1 MSPEHPARRAVRAF
15 TLIEVLVSL
24 AIFGILAAFAYGT
37 LSQTLTSA
45 DILTVQM
52 DRLEAVQRTMRYL
65 GQDFQQLAPRPVR
78 EQLGDV
84 VAPALQTDF
93 QSDFA
98 VELTHGG
105 WNNPAGLPRGTLQ
118 RVAYRLEE
126 DELIRYHW
134 TVLDRTLSNEPVA
147 RPLLDGVL
155 SVAFRFMQ
163 ENGEWT
169 DQWPPENRPGPL
181 GLRQRPRA
189 VEIVL
194 TTENEGTLTRLL
206 EVAP

>member
-1 MSPEHPARRAVRAF
+1 MSKTARPVRAF

-37 LSQTLTSA
+37 LGQTLTSA
-45 DILTVQM
+45 ELLTSRM
-52 DRLEAVQRTMRYL
+52 ERLEAVQRTVRYL
-65 GQDFQQLAPRPVR
+65 SQDFQQLVPRPVR

-84 VAPALQTDF
+84 VGPALQTDF
-93 QSDFA
+93 QSDYA

-147 RPLLDGVL
+147 RPLLDGVE

-169 DQWPPENRPGPL
+169 EEWPPANRPGPL

-194 TTENEGTLTRLL
+194 TTSSEGTLTRLL